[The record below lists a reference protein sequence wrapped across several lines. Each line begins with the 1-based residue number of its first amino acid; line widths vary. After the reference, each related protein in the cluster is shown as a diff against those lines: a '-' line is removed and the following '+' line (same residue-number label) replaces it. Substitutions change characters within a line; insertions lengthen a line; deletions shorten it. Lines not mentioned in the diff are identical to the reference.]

1 MFGKFSTALQST
13 ARAFL
18 PARSGSAAATF
29 AVALI
34 PLAGAVG
41 AFFDYSKASE
51 VKASLQNALDA
62 AVLAGVNA
70 TSNKTGTASN
80 VFTANFNDPLAQN
93 ASASFTANGDG
104 SLSGSAQASVPT
116 SVLAI
121 FQISSIAVS
130 VNAKA
135 AIGSAASTTSTTVCL
150 LLVDPTAGQS
160 LLVNGGAKI
169 NAPDCE
175 IDVRST
181 ANPAAIFN
189 SGTTLTVQKICI
201 AGSNVI
207 MNGGTVPVV
216 QTGCPAIA
224 DPFAGKLPV
233 VSAGS
238 CTVSNQNYNGS
249 TVTLNPGTYCGS
261 INFNGSPTITFNPG
275 LYVISGGTMTINS
288 GATVTGSGVT
298 FYFAD
303 QNSKIQFNGG
313 ITASLTAPTSGTYAG
328 ILMFEAPGLAQSQ
341 LVFNGTNGET
351 MQGLLYLPSRQVTF
365 NSTSNLSTEKIT
377 MVFGTMIVNATNW
390 NFQTGG
396 TTMSRNITGTGT
408 PNPYLQN

>member
-1 MFGKFSTALQST
+1 MFGKLSTALQST
-13 ARAFL
+13 ACAFVS
-18 PARSGSAAATF
+18 ARNGSTAVTF
-29 AVALI
+29 AIALI

-62 AVLAGVNA
+62 AVLAGVNVA
-70 TSNKTGTASN
+70 SNQTGTASN
-80 VFTANFNDPLAQN
+80 AFSANFNDPLAQG
-93 ASASFTANGDG
+93 ASASFTANADG
-104 SLSGSAQASVPT
+104 SFSGTALASVPT

-121 FQISSIAVS
+121 FNIPSIAVS
-130 VNAKA
+130 VSSKA
-135 AIGSAASTTSTTVCL
+135 AIGAAASTASTTVCL

-160 LLVNGGAKI
+160 LLVNSGAKI

-181 ANPAAIFN
+181 GNPAAIFN
-189 SGTTLTVQKICI
+189 GGTTLAVQKICI

-207 MNGGTVPVV
+207 MNGGTQPAV

-233 VSAGS
+233 VSVGS
-238 CTVSNQNYNGS
+238 CTVSNQSYNGS
-249 TVTLNPGTYCGS
+249 SVTLNPGTYCGA

-275 LYVISGGTMTINS
+275 LYVISGTMTINS

-313 ITASLTAPTSGTYAG
+313 IEASLIAPTSGTYAG
-328 ILMFEAPGLAQSQ
+328 ILMFEGPGLAQSP
-341 LVFNGTNGET
+341 LVFNGTRGET
-351 MQGLLYLPSRQVTF
+351 LQGLIYLPSRQVTF

-377 MVFGTMIVNATNW
+377 MVFATMIVNATNW
-390 NFQTGG
+390 NFQPGG
-396 TTMSRNITGTGT
+396 TTMSRSVAGAAT
-408 PNPYLQN
+408 PNPYLKN